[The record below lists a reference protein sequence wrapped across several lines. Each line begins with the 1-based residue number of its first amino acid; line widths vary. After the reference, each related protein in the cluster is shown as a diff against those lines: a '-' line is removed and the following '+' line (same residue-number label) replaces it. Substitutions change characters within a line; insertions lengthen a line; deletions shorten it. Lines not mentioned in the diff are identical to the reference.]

1 MKTLELRA
9 PLTPLAPLVHFAVT
23 LGGLLLGL
31 AAWARPAAGDSPVT
45 LDTPTGTLHG
55 SLWLPAA
62 AGADRLPLVLIIAG
76 SGPTDRDGN
85 SAGLPG
91 PNHSLKLLAQGLAEG
106 GWASLRFDKRGV
118 AASAAA
124 GPRESDLRLDTYVQ
138 DAAAWL
144 RLLRADGRFGALV
157 VLGHSEG
164 SLVAML
170 AAKEVAVDGLVSLA
184 GPAAG
189 ASTVLRAQLAGKLPP
204 PLAARNEAIL
214 QSLER
219 GQTVAD
225 VPPEL
230 AALYRPSVQP
240 YLISWF
246 RLEPKAVLAGLRM
259 PVLVLQGDTDIQV
272 GLADAKA
279 LQAARPGVEMSII
292 PGMNH
297 VLKSVPADLPSQ
309 LASYSDPALP
319 LAPGLMPRL
328 LQFLGPLASK
338 AAAGPAPR

>member
-1 MKTLELRA
+1 MTTLQ
-9 PLTPLAPLVHFAVT
+9 PLTRLVA
-23 LGGLLLGL
+23 GMACLLLGL
-31 AAWARPAAGDSPVT
+31 AASARPAAGDSPIT
-45 LDTPTGTLHG
+45 LDTLTGTLHG

-62 AGADRLPLVLIIAG
+62 AGADRLPVVLIIAG

-85 SAGLPG
+85 SAALPG
-91 PNHSLKLLAQGLAEG
+91 PNHSLKLLAQALAEG

-118 AASAAA
+118 AESSPA
-124 GPRESDLRLDTYVQ
+124 GPREADLRFETYVQ

-144 RLLRADGRFGALV
+144 RLLRADGRFGTLV

-164 SLVAML
+164 SLLAML
-170 AAKEVAVDGLVSLA
+170 AAKEVPVDGLVSLA

-189 ASTVLRAQLAGKLPP
+189 ASTVLRTQLAGKLPP
-204 PLAARNEAIL
+204 PLAARNEAVL

-225 VPPEL
+225 PPPEL

-246 RLEPKAVLAGLRM
+246 RHEPKAVLTGLRM

-272 GLADAKA
+272 SVADAQA

-297 VLKSVPADLPSQ
+297 VLKAVPADLPSQ
-309 LASYSDPALP
+309 LASYSNPTLP
-319 LAPGLMPRL
+319 LAPALVPRL
-328 LQFLGPLASK
+328 LQFLGALGPLARQASQP
-338 AAAGPAPR
+338 AGPAPR